1 VCGFGGC
8 LFLRKWWTAFV
19 DMMEARGVLRFDML
33 GGRTLTERFAGIA
46 VTWLRLWTSFCWIDP
61 NGRPTA
67 RDSVS
72 GPLDPAP

>member
-46 VTWLRLWTSFCWIDP
+46 VTWLRLWTSF
-61 NGRPTA
+61 
-67 RDSVS
+67 S
-72 GPLDPAP
+72 PLGEHFLLWFLQVKT

>member
-1 VCGFGGC
+1 VEV
-8 LFLRKWWTAFV
+8 APEV
-19 DMMEARGVLRFDML
+19 EAPALAQLWRRLVEAVQKQHPRAD
-33 GGRTLTERFAGIA
+33 IA
-46 VTWLRLWTSFCWIDP
+46 ACWIDP